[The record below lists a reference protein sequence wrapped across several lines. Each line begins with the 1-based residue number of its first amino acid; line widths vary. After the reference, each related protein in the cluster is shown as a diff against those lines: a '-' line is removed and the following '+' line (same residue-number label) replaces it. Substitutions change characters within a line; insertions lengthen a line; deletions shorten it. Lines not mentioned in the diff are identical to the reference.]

1 MNRLIKLLV
10 PAAILASVS
19 VTAQAGGLSSQ
30 LLLSSAWCSFSYNK
44 ISGTT
49 KTTRARFYSNGTYG
63 FGNQR
68 ESQSSGQ
75 YGSVYGQNNGGS
87 GGRWTALRAPDCA
100 TTRLAWLMCWLI
112 DGRSARRAVTS
123 AWAARFVR
131 PRRRTCI

>member
-1 MNRLIKLLV
+1 MNRLTKPLLL
-10 PAAILASVS
+10 PAILVGVS
-19 VTAQAGGLSSQ
+19 VAAYAGGMSDK

-75 YGSVYGQNNGGS
+75 YGSVYGQSGGGG
-87 GGRWTALRAPDCA
+87 GGRWQVKGGELYMGEGGALEGVQTVLKRNSNGYPVIVA
-100 TTRLAWLMCWLI
+100 
-112 DGRSARRAVTS
+112 DGIEYTQ
-123 AWAARFVR
+123 
-131 PRRRTCI
+131 CN

>member
-1 MNRLIKLLV
+1 MNRLISLLV
-10 PAAILASVS
+10 PFALLAEVS
-19 VTAQAGGLSSQ
+19 ATAQAGGMSNQ

-75 YGSVYGQNNGGS
+75 YGSVYGQS
-87 GGRWTALRAPDCA
+87 GGGGGGHWQVQGGELYMGEGGGALEPVQTVLKRNSNGYPIIVA
-100 TTRLAWLMCWLI
+100 
-112 DGRSARRAVTS
+112 DGVEYMQCS
-123 AWAARFVR
+123 
-131 PRRRTCI
+131 

>member
-1 MNRLIKLLV
+1 MNRPLTLLL
-10 PAAILASVS
+10 AIFAGVS
-19 VTAQAGGLSSQ
+19 LSAQAGGLSNQ

-75 YGSVYGQNNGGS
+75 YGSVYGQSGGGG
-87 GGRWTALRAPDCA
+87 GGRWQVKGGELYMGEGGGPLEPVQTVLKRNSNGYPIIVA
-100 TTRLAWLMCWLI
+100 
-112 DGRSARRAVTS
+112 DGVEYAQ
-123 AWAARFVR
+123 
-131 PRRRTCI
+131 CG

>member
-1 MNRLIKLLV
+1 MSRLVKLL
-10 PAAILASVS
+10 AIVALLAGEPLA
-19 VTAQAGGLSSQ
+19 AQAAGMSNQ

-75 YGSVYGQNNGGS
+75 YGAVYGQSGGGG
-87 GGRWTALRAPDCA
+87 GGRWQVASGELYMGEGGGPLQPVQTLLKRNSNGYPIIVA
-100 TTRLAWLMCWLI
+100 
-112 DGRSARRAVTS
+112 DGVEYMQ
-123 AWAARFVR
+123 
-131 PRRRTCI
+131 CN